1 MQGMKER
8 LAVLA
13 YRRAR
18 WPKTRLELGDA
29 ALSCM
34 KAAVRPE
41 VHVKRHAVSTHRPFR
56 PENTSAPT
64 AATKSGEWPA
74 FP

>member
-1 MQGMKER
+1 MKER
-8 LAVLA
+8 QTRSSGPTVEPDGL
-13 YRRAR
+13 
-18 WPKTRLELGDA
+18 RLELGDA
-29 ALSCM
+29 LLCM

-41 VHVKRHAVSTHRPFR
+41 VHVKRQAVSTHRPFR

-64 AATKSGEWPA
+64 AATESGEWPA